1 MYQPK
6 LKKKRNGIPIMSN
19 SEIDA
24 HAEQFLKEYN
34 PSVLKN
40 PQPIDMEDFA
50 EYYLNLALDYVYLSH

>member
-50 EYYLNLALDYVYLSH
+50 EYYLNLALERV